1 MVAKRNLGVS
11 CAGCAGAVGIASCTI
26 PMLLAAVGIV
36 AVASSQAPG
45 MTGMTTDSKA
55 SFLSDLARFLSGAW
69 GATILALSLVLMA
82 YGIWSVRKP
91 RTMAIGLAAAV
102 FLFSG
107 MYLYPTLV
115 LTVIGLAGVTFAYAF
130 AYGVR
135 LAKFVR
141 RIARRKPR

>member
-1 MVAKRNLGVS
+1 MKTNRDLRAT
-11 CAGCAGAVGIASCTI
+11 CATCAGAVGIASCTI

-45 MTGMTTDSKA
+45 MTGMTTDSNG
-55 SFLSDLARFLSGAW
+55 SFLSDLVRFLSGAW
-69 GATILALSLVLMA
+69 GATILTLSLVLMA

-91 RTMAIGLAAAV
+91 RTIAVALAAAV

-107 MYLYPTLV
+107 MYLYPSVILA
-115 LTVIGLAGVTFAYAF
+115 VIGLVGVTFAYAS
-130 AYGVR
+130 AYRVR

-141 RIARRKPR
+141 PIARRSSR